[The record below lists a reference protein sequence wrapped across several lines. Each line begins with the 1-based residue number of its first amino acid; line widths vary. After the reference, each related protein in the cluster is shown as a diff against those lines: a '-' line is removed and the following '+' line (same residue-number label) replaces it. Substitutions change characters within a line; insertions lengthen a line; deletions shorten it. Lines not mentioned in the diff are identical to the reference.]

1 MGFFLLVDI
10 ECSIAGGPLVVRC
23 KQSVRVSAKLSFL
36 WLRVVTELL
45 AVLRQVDG
53 DGVLHDVDHLSV
65 GHLAVNLHHG
75 DGVALVVSGGVGGDD
90 SREEEGHEG
99 PVGLGV
105 VGGRD
110 QEVVATEGDH
120 VESVVTSVNGLEEGG
135 EGVPGDVAEHTQGVG

>member
-10 ECSIAGGPLVVRC
+10 ECSIPGGPLVVGC
-23 KQSVRVSAKLSFL
+23 KQSVRVSAKLSLL

-53 DGVLHDVDHLSV
+53 NGILHDVDHLSV

-120 VESVVTSVNGLEEGG
+120 VESVVTSVDGLKEGG